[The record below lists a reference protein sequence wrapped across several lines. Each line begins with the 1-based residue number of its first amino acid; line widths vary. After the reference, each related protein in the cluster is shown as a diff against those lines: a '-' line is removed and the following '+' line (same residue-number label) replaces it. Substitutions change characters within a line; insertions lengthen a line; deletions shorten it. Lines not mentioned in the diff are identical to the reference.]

1 MEGEINAITDLV
13 EDTNV
18 RLSQQVLD
26 ENGQLADE
34 SVVAVTTTV
43 VQNVTLGEL
52 KAQLADFDSRID
64 ALDSYCNT
72 QKTFLLAE
80 RQKISDQIDAIQ

>member
-1 MEGEINAITDLV
+1 MED
-13 EDTNV
+13 DTNIDTNTDV
-18 RLSQQVLD
+18 ELTQQVLD

-52 KAQLADFDSRID
+52 KAQSDDYANRLINLENF
-64 ALDSYCNT
+64 YQP
-72 QKTFLLAE
+72 QKAFLTSE
-80 RQKISDQIDAIQ
+80 KQKIDDQIVQLQ